1 MRSLLRTIPLIGA
14 LLISAAPV
22 QAFETLEELDKACQA
37 SEEAFKLCTG
47 PAYHFSAIAGFSLLC
62 KLREEG
68 VITPE
73 EFAAEYNEVLAGPNP
88 DSKYLK
94 VMWNSGIKAVLED
107 YPNCPIKPVP

>member
-1 MRSLLRTIPLIGA
+1 M
-14 LLISAAPV
+14 
-22 QAFETLEELDKACQA
+22 EELDKACAA

-73 EFAAEYNEVLAGPNP
+73 EFAAEYNEVLAGPNH
-88 DSKYLK
+88 DNKFLK
-94 VMWNSGIKAVLED
+94 VMWNSGIKIVLED
-107 YPNCPIKPVP
+107 YPNCTIKPVP